1 VAPARSP
8 GGIGGHETGIL
19 RQGISGHGAAG
30 LTAGRYARLLVA
42 SPASYSPLLDVVVEA
57 AVDATGA
64 RRGWLLAVASLELV
78 VVAASG
84 DDGVSKVGT
93 RGPVDSG
100 WAGFAVAS
108 RRPLALAPED
118 GDARFDRDLVLPAR
132 PRPSSLFC
140 VPCRYQGTINGALQL
155 VDKAGGAPFSIDDVE
170 LVAWLA
176 EVAGAAIDEA
186 ARGIITPPPHP
197 HALGAEL
204 RQLAARD
211 PSRYATVAG
220 VVRELLQPG

>member
-1 VAPARSP
+1 
-8 GGIGGHETGIL
+8 
-19 RQGISGHGAAG
+19 
-30 LTAGRYARLLVA
+30 VA
-42 SPASYSPLLDVVVEA
+42 SLSSYSPLLDVVIAA

-64 RRGWLLAVASLELV
+64 RRGWLLAVAAEELV

-84 DDGVSKVGT
+84 DDGGSKVGT

-118 GDARFDRDLVLPAR
+118 GDARFDRDLVVRAR
-132 PRPSSLFC
+132 PRPTSLFC
-140 VPCRYQGTINGALQL
+140 VPCRYQGTINGAVQL
-155 VDKAGGAPFSIDDVE
+155 VDKAGGAPFSLDDVE

-186 ARGIITPPPHP
+186 ARGIITPPPKP
-197 HALGAEL
+197 EALGSEL
-204 RQLAARD
+204 RLLAARD
-211 PSRYATVAG
+211 PARYATIAG
-220 VVRELLQPG
+220 VVRELLQSG